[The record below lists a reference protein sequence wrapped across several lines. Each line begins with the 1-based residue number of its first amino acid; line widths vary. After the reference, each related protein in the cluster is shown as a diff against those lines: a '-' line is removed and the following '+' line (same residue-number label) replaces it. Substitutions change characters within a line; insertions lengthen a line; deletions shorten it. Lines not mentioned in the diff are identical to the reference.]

1 MSYRVDGL
9 EEVLTP
15 DSFST
20 LNTKLLEDLNLK
32 TGEIIAGN
40 EKSGKIVNNFEGYIV
55 TSLDSKKASEAQIGD
70 SVTIRLSN
78 SEEIQAKVA
87 YMIEEEDTKL
97 LVFKINEGLDN
108 DTRHRRIEA

>member
-40 EKSGKIVNNFEGYIV
+40 EKSGKIVNNFRTNV
-55 TSLDSKKASEAQIGD
+55 
-70 SVTIRLSN
+70 
-78 SEEIQAKVA
+78 
-87 YMIEEEDTKL
+87 
-97 LVFKINEGLDN
+97 
-108 DTRHRRIEA
+108 